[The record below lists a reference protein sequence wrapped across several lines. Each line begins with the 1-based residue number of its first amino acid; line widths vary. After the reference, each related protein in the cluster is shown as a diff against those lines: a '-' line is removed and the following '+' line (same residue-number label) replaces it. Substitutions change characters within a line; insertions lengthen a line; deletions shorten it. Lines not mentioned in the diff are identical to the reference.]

1 MIVVGLRM
9 PSIGAA
15 ALCGE
20 RGGLIPVRTLP
31 PQTAAGELPRQRCRS
46 MVPPMLLHDRSL
58 HFHVNSFTIARMFT
72 R

>member
-1 MIVVGLRM
+1 MIVVRLRM

-15 ALCGE
+15 ADAMKGW
-20 RGGLIPVRTLP
+20 LIPVRTLQ
-31 PQTAAGELPRQRCRS
+31 PQTAAGELPRQRCPS